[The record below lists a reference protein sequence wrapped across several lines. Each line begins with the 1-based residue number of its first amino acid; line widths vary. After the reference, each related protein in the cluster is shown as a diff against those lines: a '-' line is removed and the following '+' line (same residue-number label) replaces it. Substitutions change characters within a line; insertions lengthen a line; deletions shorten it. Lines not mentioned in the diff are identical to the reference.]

1 MCGIAGKFSFRG
13 DVVDRSLI
21 SAMCQTIVHRG
32 PDAAGIHVGPCIGLG
47 QSRLSIIDLSEAAT
61 PPLTNEDESIWLV
74 FNGEIYNF
82 ASLRSDLERRGHTL
96 RTHSDTE
103 VILHLYEEYGT
114 SCLDHLRGMFAFA
127 LWDSRRRRLFAARDR
142 IGKKPFFYARTPSA
156 LTFGSSISALLAD
169 PTLEIAPNLAAI
181 DQYLRRQYVPSPV
194 TAFEGINK
202 LPAAHYLI
210 CDVDGQLEVSRYWRP
225 LVGEIRTDLVN
236 REEAKREILTALKD
250 AVRSRMVSDVPLGAM
265 LSGGIDS
272 GTVVALMSMESS
284 EPVKTFSAGFADDPD
299 NELSFARS
307 VAKRYGTDHHEF
319 ILDTSVLDV
328 LPLLVRHYGEPFA
341 DSSALPTYLITRM
354 ARQHVTVALTGDGGD
369 ESFSGYDRYGA
380 LLRWQVLDRIPLPI
394 RTALFGMSARLLGS
408 LPHRNWLSRLARGC
422 QMATA
427 SLATRYPMYLSVF
440 KDDECKAGYSRKFQ
454 ALLACNTVN
463 HGGSLSTPQALPAD
477 WMMHHDQLNYL
488 PDCLMVKTDVAS
500 MANSLELRSPFLD
513 HKFIELAARIP
524 STFKRQ
530 GMRGKII
537 LKEAVQELLPHEVLN
552 KPKTGFGVPL
562 AGWFRSQL
570 RGMLHETLLDD
581 RTMRRGLFTPTFI
594 RRLVDEHVAGRRDW
608 SNRLWALLV
617 LELWFREFID

>member
-1 MCGIAGKFSFRG
+1 
-13 DVVDRSLI
+13 
-21 SAMCQTIVHRG
+21 MCQTIVHRG
-32 PDAAGIHVGPCIGLG
+32 PDAEGIHVGPCIGLG
-47 QSRLSIIDLSEAAT
+47 QRRLSIIDLSEAAT

-82 ASLRSDLERRGHTL
+82 ASLRSDLARRGHTL

-169 PTLEIAPNLAAI
+169 PALEVAPNLVAI
-181 DQYLRRQYVPSPV
+181 DQYLRCQYVPSPV

-202 LPAAHYLI
+202 LPAAHYLV

-225 LVGEIRTDLVN
+225 PVGEIRTDLVN

-272 GTVVALMSMESS
+272 GTVVALMAMESS
-284 EPVKTFSAGFADDPD
+284 APVKTFSAGFKDDPD
-299 NELSFARS
+299 NELSIARS

-319 ILDTSVLDV
+319 MLDTSALDA

-341 DSSALPTYLITRM
+341 DSSAIPTYLITRM

-394 RTALFGMSARLLGS
+394 RTTLFGTSARLLDRF
-408 LPHRNWLSRLARGC
+408 PHRNWLSRLARGC
-422 QMATA
+422 QMA
-427 SLATRYPMYLSVF
+427 SVPLATRYPMYISVF
-440 KDDECKAGYSRKFQ
+440 KDAECTAGYSRNFQ
-454 ALLACNTVN
+454 ALLTQSSVETR
-463 HGGSLSTPQALPAD
+463 GSPATPEASTAD
-477 WMMHHDQLNYL
+477 WMMNHDQLNYL
-488 PDCLMVKTDVAS
+488 PDCLMVKSDVAS

-524 STFKRQ
+524 STFKRR
-530 GMRGKII
+530 GRHGKIV
-537 LKEAVQELLPHEVLN
+537 LKEAVQELLPHDVLN

-562 AGWFRSQL
+562 AGWFRNPL
-570 RGMLHETLLDD
+570 RGMLHETLLDH
-581 RTMRRGLFTPTFI
+581 RTLRRGLFTPAFI
-594 RRLVDEHVAGRRDW
+594 RRLVDEHVAGKRDW